1 MQSGRQDLSGWTDK
15 PGCNV
20 RANAKTGGEICAEDN
35 SVIRL
40 LPSLILPGLAAGT
53 SSMMASAKSGR
64 FFNPSRGRF
73 LAANSQIFLRKLP
86 EIHLGDRL
94 SIVNN

>member
-1 MQSGRQDLSGWTDK
+1 MQSGCQDLSGWTDK

-20 RANAKTGGEICAEDN
+20 RANAKTGSEICAEDN

-64 FFNPSRGRF
+64 SFNPSQAMAVFWLKTATFFFSGCP
-73 LAANSQIFLRKLP
+73 K
-86 EIHLGDRL
+86 
-94 SIVNN
+94 SIGG